1 MVKNA
6 WLSLS
11 LAALVAVPTI
21 ASAGWVIEWR
31 NTPLRKDVRQETTKA
46 RAYLGDNKSRMEQEH
61 LTTIN
66 DYEKSKFTIIN
77 PESKY
82 YWSGNVEEYVKLSAK
97 RRREAMVKKLGG
109 GKKEPAELLP
119 ELDEENLPEI
129 TVELSGE
136 TKELAG
142 HQVTKYLVRVNEEL
156 FQEMWIAEAL
166 DLSGDIDPE
175 KLVTFQQKSSR
186 GMVGASAQPY
196 NALYR
201 SADYLNLLRK
211 GFALETLTHHIAGG
225 FEQSA
230 RSIRETTVDDESFS
244 PPEGYRRVR
253 LNEVFQI
260 KED

>member
-1 MVKNA
+1 MVKNV
-6 WLSLS
+6 WMSLS

-31 NTPLRKDVRQETTKA
+31 NTPLRKDVRQEATKA
-46 RAYLGDNKSRMEQEH
+46 RSYISGNKSRMEQEY

-77 PESKY
+77 PKSKF

-97 RRREAMVKKLGG
+97 RRRDAMAKSLDA
-109 GKKEPAELLP
+109 GKKESPELLP

-142 HQVTKYLVRVNEEL
+142 HEVTKYLVRVNEEL
-156 FQEMWIAEAL
+156 FQEIWIAEGL
-166 DLSGDIDPE
+166 DLSDDVDPE
-175 KLVTFQQKSSR
+175 KFVTFQKKSSR
-186 GMVGASAQPY
+186 GMVGASAPPF

-201 SADYLNLLRK
+201 SADYINLLRK

-230 RSIRETTVDDESFS
+230 RSIRETTVNEESFS

-253 LNEVFQI
+253 LSEVFRI
-260 KED
+260 EED